1 MTKCN
6 FPLAVTRSYT
16 ENDKQDLLAGLR
28 AYNNAF
34 IDTST
39 WGPLAVF
46 CRDPQGK
53 LLGGL
58 IGSQKGHWLCIEFR
72 RVLFDLVLA
81 SSWFMQPSRML
92 SRRVATVL
100 WWIPLVSRRCPS
112 TRSRVMPD
120 RCR

>member
-58 IGSQKGHWLCIEFR
+58 IGSQKGHWLCIEFLWVSESVR
-72 RVLFDLVLA
+72 GSGLGQ
-81 SSWFMQPSRML
+81 QPNRML
-92 SRRVATVL
+92 SRRVAKVP
-100 WWIPLVSRRCPS
+100 WWIPLVSRHFPS

>member
-1 MTKCN
+1 MTQCH

-16 ENDKQDLLAGLR
+16 ENDKQDLLDGLR

-46 CRDPQGK
+46 CRDPQGT

-58 IGSQKGHWLCIEFR
+58 IGSQKG
-72 RVLFDLVLA
+72 
-81 SSWFMQPSRML
+81 
-92 SRRVATVL
+92 
-100 WWIPLVSRRCPS
+100 VSLGKGKYCTLRLKS
-112 TRSRVMPD
+112 TTKPQRILGRSFKGI
-120 RCR
+120 